1 MIARAIVCTKCPD
14 ALPHRVLFG
23 TIAPSARAPAPLIYH
38 QRDFLF
44 SMNPPT
50 LIKIENV
57 SKHYG
62 PARDGVLALRD
73 VSLEIRAGEFISI
86 IGPSGCG
93 KSTLLKMIG
102 DLLAPSTG
110 RITIDGKSPGAARRA
125 RECAIVFQSPTLM
138 EWRTIAHN
146 IQLPLEII
154 GAPTTER
161 KRRADELLDLIR
173 MREFATRYPNELSA
187 GMQMQVS
194 IARALA
200 YRPTILLMDEPF
212 GALDEI
218 TRERLGNELLE
229 LWSRTP
235 VTIVF
240 VTHSVAEA
248 VRLSDRVAVMSQRPG
263 TIEQVIAIDL
273 PRPRPAE
280 LRELP
285 RYWELLR
292 QVRAALRLSG
302 NGNGQKSL

>member
-1 MIARAIVCTKCPD
+1 MD
-14 ALPHRVLFG
+14 NH
-23 TIAPSARAPAPLIYH
+23 
-38 QRDFLF
+38 
-44 SMNPPT
+44 T
-50 LIKIENV
+50 LIKIEAV
-57 SKHYG
+57 SKQYG
-62 PARDGVLALRD
+62 KVRDAVLALRD
-73 VSLEIRAGEFISI
+73 VSLEIRAGEFIAI

-102 DLLAPSTG
+102 DLLTPSAG
-110 RITIDGKSPGAARRA
+110 KITIDEKMPGAARRA
-125 RECAIVFQSPTLM
+125 RECGIVFQTPMLM
-138 EWRTIAHN
+138 EWRTVERN
-146 IQLPLEII
+146 IELPLEIA
-154 GAPTTER
+154 GTARAER
-161 KRRADELLDLIR
+161 ERRSHELLDLIR
-173 MREFATRYPNELSA
+173 MREFAARYPYELSA
-187 GMQMQVS
+187 GMQMQVA

-218 TRERLGNELLE
+218 TRERLGNELLD

-248 VRLSDRVAVMSQRPG
+248 VRLSDRVAVMSPRPG
-263 TIEQVIAIDL
+263 QIEQVIRIDL

-280 LRELP
+280 LRDLP

-302 NGNGQKSL
+302 NGNANPIVPSSNDHSVKSTA